1 MRPHGLELTFFP
13 QFLRRQS
20 SFLGH
25 PRETAETI
33 QADHLSMCRFHSAD
47 NTGYRALVNTLARF
61 IHSEASR
68 RNTISDRELGIGYP
82 SLENGKLIC

>member
-1 MRPHGLELTFFP
+1 
-13 QFLRRQS
+13 
-20 SFLGH
+20 
-25 PRETAETI
+25 
-33 QADHLSMCRFHSAD
+33 MCRFHSAD

-82 SLENGKLIC
+82 SLENGKLMY